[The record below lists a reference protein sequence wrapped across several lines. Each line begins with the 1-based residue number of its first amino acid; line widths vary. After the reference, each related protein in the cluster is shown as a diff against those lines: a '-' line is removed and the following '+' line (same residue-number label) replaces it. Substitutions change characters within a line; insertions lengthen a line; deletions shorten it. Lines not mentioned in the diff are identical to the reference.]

1 LGLELLGEIVTDN
14 DGWAFCDA
22 SEGGHPLVAHH
33 LGGHVVLRHDAVV
46 RRVDLGEM
54 IVGVV

>member
-1 LGLELLGEIVTDN
+1 MLGKIVTDN

-22 SEGGHPLVAHH
+22 SEGGQPLVAHH
-33 LGGHVVLRHDAVV
+33 LGGHVVLRHNAVV

-54 IVGVV
+54 IIGVV